1 MTVIDKESE
10 VRKVNEKTSRNIKK
24 TLRFEQSE
32 ETLSI
37 QIELEN
43 VSPEKNKNNI
53 STLLDSLYMEAKK
66 VIL

>member
-1 MTVIDKESE
+1 M
-10 VRKVNEKTSRNIKK
+10 NEKTSRNIKK